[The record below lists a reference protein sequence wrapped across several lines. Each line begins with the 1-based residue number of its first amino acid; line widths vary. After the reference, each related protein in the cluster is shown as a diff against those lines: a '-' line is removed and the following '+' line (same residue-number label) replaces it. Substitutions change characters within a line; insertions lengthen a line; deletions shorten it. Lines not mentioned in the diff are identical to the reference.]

1 MSLRGERRSAEGI
14 PYTETSP
21 DVILSLPARPVREDS
36 FGGGGSKDRRDRN
49 DEMDLLYNPTR

>member
-1 MSLRGERRSAEGI
+1 MPLRGERRSAEGI

-21 DVILSLPARPVREDS
+21 DVILSLPARPA
-36 FGGGGSKDRRDRN
+36 GGSKDRRDRN